1 MDYLLKIENL
11 TIVHSKL
18 ISDGINPFVQF
29 VKDTYDNYSLVN
41 DINLFVRE
49 GEYLGLVGESGSG
62 KTLTVKSILGLI
74 DVNPGI
80 VEGKIS
86 YKSDGQK
93 KKTIIL
99 SIPQNGGSEFLNN
112 IIGRQYMH
120 SWHCKIKDGEI
131 NLPHDFMYKNN
142 HATICAYN
150 STDSH
155 CDELILN
162 DKHFKES
169 NKRLTLDI
177 FQKHEYVY
185 LVGLKRI
192 SRKTKSFQRS
202 TINVLKEKKIPGR
215 HISIILQDP
224 VSFLNPYW
232 SMSRQ
237 MINLNKLHFHSNEE
251 NVIDNLLSEV
261 KLNTD
266 SFKTAVPR
274 ELSGG
279 QGQRAMILLSSIT
292 KPKLLIADE
301 PTTGLDVT
309 LKKIVVEKFKGLRKK
324 VSPNLSMIFISH
336 DLGMVRKA
344 TDRINVMYKGE
355 IIENCE
361 SEKFNNKEGHH
372 PYVTELLGI
381 TQSDYVRDNPDNVKM
396 DLLKLGH
403 GCKYYNNCTLTSK
416 NTRCRL
422 VSPPA
427 ISLLSNSIL
436 LNDDPNQPWVKCWD
450 FLND

>member
-11 TIVHSKL
+11 TIVYSKL
-18 ISDGINPFVQF
+18 LSDGINPFIQF
-29 VKDTYDNYSLVN
+29 VKDTYDNYSLVKN
-41 DINLFVRE
+41 INLSVKK

-93 KKTIIL
+93 KKITIL
-99 SIPQNGGSEFLNN
+99 SIPQNGGSEFFNKVF
-112 IIGRQYMH
+112 GRQYIH
-120 SWHCKIKDGEI
+120 SWHCKINDGEI
-131 NLPHDFMYKNN
+131 NLPHDFIYKNN

-150 STDSH
+150 STNSNY
-155 CDELILN
+155 DEIILN
-162 DKHFKES
+162 DKNFKER
-169 NKRLTLDI
+169 NKKLSLEI
-177 FQKHEYVY
+177 FQKYEYVY
-185 LVGLKRI
+185 LVGLKQI
-192 SRKTKSFQRS
+192 SYRTKSFQKKAVN
-202 TINVLKEKKIPGR
+202 ILKEKKIPGQ

-237 MINLNKLHFHSNEE
+237 LRNLNELHFHSNDDKF
-251 NVIDNLLSEV
+251 IDNLLSEV

-324 VSPNLSMIFISH
+324 VSPDLSMIFISH

-381 TQSDYVRDNPDNVKM
+381 TQSDYVRDNSDNVKT
-396 DLLKLGH
+396 DSLKLGH
-403 GCKYYNNCTLTSK
+403 GCKYYNHCTLTSK

-450 FLND
+450 FLNE